1 VRRVSRLFC
10 SISLRHDVLIL
21 GASTR
26 AAAFSAIRC
35 GLRPRCADY
44 FADRDLAAV
53 CPVDRID
60 PRHAARQFRELADSL
75 APSPWLYTGGFEN
88 HPHWVETISRRHI
101 LWGVGAQALRG
112 VRDPVKVA
120 DVLGRNGIPCPAVR
134 RDSRGLPRDETWL
147 KKPLRSGGGRG
158 IEPLTFQSDWSS
170 PSHYFQERIVGP
182 SFSALFIGE
191 TSRAHFIGA
200 TRQLIGSAG
209 SRFTYHGSVGPW
221 QIDKVLGGQLEQMGN
236 AIALGFGLAG
246 WFGVDF
252 VLNDGVPW
260 PVEINPRYTASVE
273 LYELAWRR
281 SLFEAHRRGCEGTAT
296 AVDGSVHVAHSPPI
310 IIAKWILYASQRMVV
325 PAIVLHEN
333 EAEDVFG
340 LGSIADVPDP
350 DTVVNHGEPV
360 MTLLAAGT
368 DLAECRS
375 RMIRLEQHWTTRLG
389 IVGDPLTPFAL

>member
-1 VRRVSRLFC
+1 MSRLFYF
-10 SISLRHDVLIL
+10 ISVKHDVLIL

-26 AAAFSAIRC
+26 AAAFSALRC

-44 FADRDLAAV
+44 FADRDQAAV
-53 CPVDRID
+53 CRVDRVD
-60 PRHAARQFRELADSL
+60 PHNAARQFRELADSL

-101 LWGVGAQALRG
+101 LWGVGARTLRE
-112 VRDPVKVA
+112 VRDPFKVA
-120 DVLGRNGIPCPAVR
+120 DVLARNGISCPAVR
-134 RDSRGLPRDETWL
+134 RDSRGLPWNETWL

-158 IEPLTFQSDWSS
+158 IEPLTFQNDSS
-170 PSHYFQERIVGP
+170 SRAHFFQERIVGP

-191 TSRAHFIGA
+191 ISRAHFIGT

-209 SRFTYHGSVGPW
+209 SRFTYRGSIGPW

-252 VLNDGVPW
+252 VVSDGIPW

-273 LYELAWRR
+273 LYELAWNR
-281 SLFEAHRRGCEGTAT
+281 SLFGEHRRACKGTAS
-296 AVDGSVHVAHSPPI
+296 AGDPSVKIAHSPPR

-325 PAIVLHEN
+325 PAIVPHEN
-333 EAEDVFG
+333 EPEDVFG
-340 LGSIADVPDP
+340 VGSIADIPYPDIC
-350 DTVVNHGEPV
+350 VNRGEPM
-360 MTLLAAGT
+360 MTLLVAGT
-368 DLAECRS
+368 DVAECWS
-375 RMIRLEQHWTTRLG
+375 RLVRLEQQWTTSLG
-389 IVGDPLTPFAL
+389 IVGDLMTPIAL